1 MAILLS
7 RLQCQEELPQ
17 LLSGFD
23 DVRHN
28 RCVLVQGTD
37 RDKYKLFTLPSGP
50 EREAR
55 NEKLKKAVMK
65 REWENI
71 DEASLP
77 TLWGGQMELFAYDV
91 TEQVDDWWMKW
102 GWLVRRTGMDSD
114 DGQMDGEASDKNVTP
129 NLEVSV
135 VTG

>member
-1 MAILLS
+1 M
-7 RLQCQEELPQ
+7 
-17 LLSGFD
+17 SGFD

-28 RCVLVQGTD
+28 RCMLVQGTD

-55 NEKLKKAVMK
+55 NEKLKKAVMR

-71 DEASLP
+71 DDASLP
-77 TLWGGQMELFAYDV
+77 TLWRGQIELFAYDV
-91 TEQVDDWWMKW
+91 MERVDDWWMKW
-102 GWLVRRTGMDSD
+102 GWLVRRTGMESD
-114 DGQMDGEASDKNVTP
+114 DDQTDEEASDKNVTP